1 MSIHVLNKKADSLKA
16 ANVLMTNINASK
28 GLFEIIKSNVGPKG
42 SYKMLV
48 SGSGSIK
55 ITKDGNVL
63 LNEMMIQHPT
73 ASMLSRICSS
83 IDETLGDGSSCNLIV
98 ATSLI
103 FLSEKYILYEGIH
116 PRILT
121 QGFDLAKG
129 ILLDMLENLKIPLHI
144 EQKFDK
150 EMLVNVAKT
159 SLRTKLPLAL
169 ADSLADDLV
178 ESIRIIRSPSKQLDL
193 HMIEII
199 DVKRNR
205 ATDTKLVRGMVLD
218 HGCRH
223 PNMPHMLKNCFILVL
238 NVSLE
243 YEKSEVFSSFI
254 YSTAEEREKLAK
266 SERKFTDDKVEKI
279 IELKRSLVEKKLKE
293 TGEKYNFAVFN
304 QKGIDPISL
313 DLLAKENIMALRR
326 IKRRNLERITLC
338 CGGNP
343 CNNVYDLTE
352 EDVGYAGL
360 VYELA
365 LNDEKYTFI
374 EDVKEPKSCTILIQ
388 APNDYSIK
396 QIKDAIRDGLR
407 SIKNAI
413 EDDCVIS
420 GAGTFEIMGY
430 CKLKEE
436 EKKVKGKQRYAF
448 DIYANALLNVPKVLL
463 ENSGVDIHETL
474 FQVIDKNMEN
484 PKDPYGINLEDGSP
498 SHAHLLG
505 IYDNYCVKKQIL
517 SIATAIAQQILL
529 VDEIIR
535 AGKSIGRA
543 EDK

>member
-1 MSIHVLNKKADSLKA
+1 MSIHLLNKKADSLKST
-16 ANVLMTNINASK
+16 NVLLTNINASK
-28 GLFEIIKSNVGPKG
+28 GLYEIIKSNVGPKG

-83 IDETLGDGSSCNLIV
+83 IDETLGDGSSCNLVV

-116 PRILT
+116 PRVLT
-121 QGFDLAKG
+121 QGFDLAKD
-129 ILLDMLENLKIPLHI
+129 ILLKMLETLKIPLHI

-159 SLRTKLPLAL
+159 SLRTKLPFSL

-178 ESIRIIRSPSKQLDL
+178 EAIRIIRTPSKQLDL
-193 HMIEII
+193 HMVELI
-199 DVKRNR
+199 DIKRNR
-205 ATDTKLVRGMVLD
+205 AIDTKLVRGMVLD

-223 PNMPHMLKNCFILVL
+223 PNMPNMLKNCFILVL

-254 YSTAEEREKLAK
+254 YSTAEERDKLAK

-279 IELKRSLVEKKLKE
+279 IELKRTLIEKKFKE
-293 TGEKYNFAVFN
+293 TGEKYNFAIFN

-343 CNNVYDLTE
+343 CNNVYDLIE
-352 EDVGYAGL
+352 EDVGFAGL
-360 VYELA
+360 VYEMC

-374 EDVKEPKSCTILIQ
+374 EEVKEPKSCTILIQ

-396 QIKDAIRDGLR
+396 QIKDAVRDGLR
-407 SIKNAI
+407 SVKNAI
-413 EDDCVIS
+413 EDNCVIS
-420 GAGTFEIMGY
+420 GAGTFEVMGY

-436 EKKVKGKQRYAF
+436 EKKVQGKQRYAF

-474 FQVIDKNMEN
+474 YQVIDKNSEN
-484 PKDPYGINLEDGSP
+484 PKSPYGVNIEDGSP
-498 SHAHLLG
+498 SQAHLLG

-517 SIATAIAQQILL
+517 SIATTIAQQILL

-535 AGKSIGRA
+535 AGKSIGRPD
-543 EDK
+543 EK